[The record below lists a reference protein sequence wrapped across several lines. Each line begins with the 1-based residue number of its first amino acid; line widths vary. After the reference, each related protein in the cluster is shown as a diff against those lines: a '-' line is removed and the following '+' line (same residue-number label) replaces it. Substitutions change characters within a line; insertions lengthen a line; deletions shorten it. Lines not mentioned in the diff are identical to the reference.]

1 MFIPNWLILVNHSF
15 ILMVAVLNLF
25 VDRSFTFRPTYHAYC
40 TERVIPHLQLSRVQ
54 LLSIIFAVLNWNWSV
69 KCRFFSVVCKVVSV

>member
-25 VDRSFTFRPTYHAYC
+25 VDLSFTFTPTYHVYC
-40 TERVIPHLQLSRVQ
+40 TERVIPHIQLSRVQ
-54 LLSIIFAVLNWNWSV
+54 LLCVIFAVLNWNWRV
-69 KCRFFSVVCKVVSV
+69 KC